1 MSNLFGKPRPALSTI
16 SAAGTI
22 AGGGAL
28 NALMPV
34 IVRNVRNT
42 ADLRCGPC
50 SSWLDHSQRARKGL
64 PQFYCSA
71 AGCGNGATVGGHI
84 IRVRHPDR
92 NWYII
97 PLCDECN
104 ARGEAY
110 GIASHVQLVPARA
123 LPSCGR

>member
-1 MSNLFGKPRPALSTI
+1 MSSLFGKPRPALATI

-22 AGGGAL
+22 GGGAL
-28 NALMPV
+28 KALTPV
-34 IVRNVRNT
+34 MVRNVPNT

-50 SSWLDHSQRARKGL
+50 TSWLGHSQRARAGL

-71 AGCGNGATVGGHI
+71 AGCGSGATVGGHV

-92 NWYII
+92 TWYII

-110 GIASHVQLVPARA
+110 EIASYVQPVPARE